1 MNIEEIREVLAAK
14 LKPAR
19 FQHSLGVMAAAK
31 RLAEKYGA
39 ASDKAEL
46 AGLLHDCAR
55 IYENDEL
62 TARARQALITP
73 DEIEAAAPLL
83 LHAPLGAVIAAQ
95 QFGIDDKDV
104 LQAIRLHTTGGRMMT
119 VLDKIIYLAD
129 MIEPSRVYPNV
140 DKLRRAA
147 EQNLDKAMLLAF
159 NQSINYVIER
169 GQLVHINTIQARNEL
184 ILGGKS
190 NAEET

>member
-83 LHAPLGAVIAAQ
+83 LHAPLGAVIAAE
-95 QFGIDDKDV
+95 QFGINDEEI
-104 LQAIRLHTTGGRMMT
+104 LQAIRLHTTGGIMMT

-140 DKLRRAA
+140 DKLRSAA

>member
-95 QFGIDDKDV
+95 QFGINDEEI
-104 LQAIRLHTTGGRMMT
+104 LQAIRLHTTGGIMMT

-140 DKLRRAA
+140 DKLRSAA

-184 ILGGKS
+184 ILGRQS
-190 NAEET
+190 DAEET